1 MSKRAEGLKRAS
13 GFGAMV
19 GRGSFIARLF
29 LLYVPTWFVIFV
41 GLAILVVNTDNTFL
55 GTNYVIDIFGGSP
68 SGLGGFMQII
78 YLGLWAAIIPILVER
93 SNRKMRRSR
102 GWSIYKSVEE
112 DYQRMLKEQELK
124 LEHEAK
130 QNLGIDDSVQGVD
143 KSDIRY
149 WHGLLED
156 GIISEEE
163 FEKKKAELI

>member
-1 MSKRAEGLKRAS
+1 MFAKAEDLERSRKFGEMVKRS
-13 GFGAMV
+13 
-19 GRGSFIARLF
+19 SFVVRLF
-29 LLYVPTWFVIFV
+29 TLYVPVWFVVFV
-41 GLAILVVNTDNTFL
+41 ALLILIENTDTTFL
-55 GTNYVIDIFGGSP
+55 GANYVCDLFGGDRAH
-68 SGLGGFMQII
+68 LGGMMIT
-78 YLGLWAAIIPILVER
+78 LWAGLWAAIIPYFVER
-93 SNRKMRRSR
+93 SNRKWRREH

-130 QNLGIDDSVQGVD
+130 KNLGIDEDSGAVD
-143 KSDIRY
+143 KTDIRY

>member
-1 MSKRAEGLKRAS
+1 MFAKAEDLERSRKFGEMVKRS
-13 GFGAMV
+13 
-19 GRGSFIARLF
+19 SFVVRLF
-29 LLYVPTWFVIFV
+29 TLYVPVWLLMFVA
-41 GLAILVVNTDNTFL
+41 LMILVNETNGSFL
-55 GTNYVIDIFGGSP
+55 FVKDIFSNFGNNFST
-68 SGLGGFMQII
+68 LFLVII
-78 YLGLWAAIIPILVER
+78 YVGLWATIIPYFVER
-93 SNRKMRRSR
+93 SNRKWRREH

-130 QNLGIDDSVQGVD
+130 KNLGIDEASGVVD
-143 KSDIRY
+143 KTDIRY